1 MKVVSLCF
9 LLLGLA
15 GTALCQTPFSVTFF
29 NIGPQPLAPVF
40 FATSNASFDIF
51 TNGTAASSAIE
62 MEAEEGS
69 PTGLL
74 ALAGAAGANVMSFG
88 ATTGGPFMPG
98 ESRSFTL
105 TADTA
110 HRWFQFASM
119 LGITNDAFIGSA
131 LGVGDGQID
140 LFQGGTP
147 LTADFTLSFEN
158 VWDAGTEVNTELLAH
173 VPPNT
178 GAGVSQGGVITQ
190 PHEGIT
196 GRGDIPLSR
205 DWYGGNVARVTIAP
219 VPEPGT
225 LLTLGGL
232 VLLAFKKKRTHGGLK

>member
-1 MKVVSLCF
+1 MKYLAFCF
-9 LLLGLA
+9 AVLGSSTMA
-15 GTALCQTPFSVTFF
+15 MSQTSFNVTFF

-69 PTGLL
+69 PAGLL
-74 ALAGAAGANVMSFG
+74 ALAGGAGANVMSFG
-88 ATTGGPFMPG
+88 ATTGPFMPG
-98 ESRSFTL
+98 ESRSFTM

-147 LTADFTLSFEN
+147 LTADFILSFQN
-158 VWDAGTEVNTELLAH
+158 VWDAGTEVNTELMAH
-173 VPPNT
+173 VPPNM
-178 GAGVSQGGVITQ
+178 GAGVTQGGVITD
-190 PHEGIT
+190 
-196 GRGDIPLSR
+196 RKS
-205 DWYGGNVARVTIAP
+205 VV
-219 VPEPGT
+219 
-225 LLTLGGL
+225 
-232 VLLAFKKKRTHGGLK
+232 